1 MKLTNEHKKAMVK
14 VKDGGDVFS
23 YETAMLLREVEKF
36 HPELITIG
44 PAQSDIP
51 GEQQQPYFGAILTA
65 AGCRA
70 IEIEEA
76 A

>member
-1 MKLTNEHKKAMVK
+1 MKLTSDHKKAMASVK
-14 VKDGGDVFS
+14 NGGDVFS
-23 YETAMLLREVEKF
+23 YETGRLLRQVEEC

-44 PAQSDIP
+44 PARSDIP
-51 GEQQQPYFGAILTA
+51 GEQQQPYFGARLTA

-70 IEIEEA
+70 IQEA